1 MQNDDQFEYD
11 PERPSKSQLKRE
23 MTALQHLGRDLVKL
37 SNKELARIPLPE
49 VLAEAIKLA
58 RSINSNSGL
67 RRQMQY
73 IGRLMREIDAEP
85 IQRAFDML
93 RAGKHEAA
101 EQFHHIEE
109 WRDRLIAEGDTAVE
123 EFLADHPAAER
134 QRLRQLLLNIKK
146 EREKNQ
152 PPKSARL
159 LFRYLR
165 ELLEPDA
172 DDGDDHE

>member
-1 MQNDDQFEYD
+1 MQNDDQFDLD
-11 PERPSKSQLKRE
+11 PDRPKSKSQLKRE
-23 MTALQHLGRDLVKL
+23 MTALQDLGANLVKL

-49 VLAEAIKLA
+49 NLADAIKLA

-73 IGRLMREIDAEP
+73 IGRLMREIDADP
-85 IQRAFDML
+85 IL
-93 RAGKHEAA
+93 RAYTLLHDGKRESA

-109 WRDRLIAEGDTAVE
+109 WRDRLIAEGDGALE
-123 EFLADHPAAER
+123 EFLAGHPTAER

-172 DDGDDHE
+172 DAGE

>member
-1 MQNDDQFEYD
+1 MHNDDQYEYD
-11 PERPSKSQLKRE
+11 DEPRGKSKSQVKRE
-23 MTALQHLGRDLVKL
+23 MTALQDLGRDLVKL
-37 SNKELARIPLPE
+37 SNKELERIPLPE
-49 VLAEAIKLA
+49 KLAEAIKLA

-73 IGRLMREIDAEP
+73 IGRLMREIDADP
-85 IQRAFDML
+85 IQRAYDL
-93 RAGKHEAA
+93 LCSGKRESA

-109 WRDRLIAEGDTAVE
+109 WRDRLIAEGDDAVE

-146 EREKNQ
+146 EQEKNQ

-172 DDGDDHE
+172 DE

>member
-11 PERPSKSQLKRE
+11 DEPRGKSKSQLKRE
-23 MTALQHLGRDLVKL
+23 MTALQDLGANLVKL

-49 VLAEAIKLA
+49 ELAEAIKLA

-73 IGRLMREIDAEP
+73 IGRLMREIDADP
-85 IQRAFDML
+85 IL
-93 RAGKHEAA
+93 RAYTLLHDGKRESA

-109 WRDRLIAEGDTAVE
+109 WRDRLIAEGDTALE
-123 EFLADHPAAER
+123 TFLADHPAAER

-146 EREKNQ
+146 EHEKNQ

-172 DDGDDHE
+172 EAGE